1 MKISLALMGLAM
13 AGMMALGLW
22 PRGRP
27 EMDDHLQGEI
37 TVLAAASLVD
47 AMEQL
52 GDEFERSHRVR
63 VRFDFAASGVLR
75 TKIEAGAQVDL
86 FLSASPRHMDVL
98 EAKEFLDAST
108 RRSFLRNELACV
120 VPLGSTLNVHDSHD
134 LIENRVRRI
143 AIGDAAYVP
152 AGEYGKEA
160 LLQLGLWHQLQ
171 DKLVPCADARAAL
184 AQVESGAADAAIVY
198 MSDASSTDNVKV
210 AFVFSPDDTAP
221 ITYPGCVLKDAPN
234 PHTAQM
240 FLDFLLSSKAAG
252 VLTRHGFQ
260 PVSGVDL
267 VRGADMS
274 EEVM

>member
-1 MKISLALMGLAM
+1 MKTSLVLTGLATSAVLALGFWSAE
-13 AGMMALGLW
+13 
-22 PRGRP
+22 RP
-27 EMDDHLQGEI
+27 GTNEHRQEEI

-52 GDEFERSHRVR
+52 GDEFERNHRVH
-63 VRFDFAASGVLR
+63 VRFDFAASGILR
-75 TKIEAGAQVDL
+75 TKIEAGARVDL
-86 FLSASPRHMDVL
+86 FLSASPRHMDIL
-98 EAKEFLDAST
+98 ESKEFLDAST

-120 VPLGSTLNVHDSHD
+120 VPSGSTLNVHDSHD

-198 MSDASSTDNVKV
+198 MSDAGSTDKVKV

-234 PHTAQM
+234 PDTAQM
-240 FLDFLLSSKAAG
+240 FLEFLLSSKAAG

-267 VRGADMS
+267 VRGADMR